1 MAAIAAAS
9 YKLVED
15 YEQKSGEKKNI
26 IVCFDGT
33 GGEPEWA
40 VQGDG
45 PVPLYESRG
54 GLSNVCK
61 LHLLAGGNID
71 NSNAS
76 EEGQLPLYYK
86 GVGTWTDGYL
96 GVVKSAFGA
105 GAMHDI
111 YTKAY
116 ADIEKIHQKGDQIY
130 IFGFSRGAATA
141 RLFASYL
148 DHKNIN
154 GVVPEVALLGVFDT
168 VVQSSD
174 VGDNEDIKNVD
185 TEGKDSSLPKC
196 VKKAIHLVSLD
207 ELREPFKPT
216 LFNEDER
223 VTEVWCPGNHSDVG
237 GGYYHDGLSDI
248 CLEVMLF
255 EAALAGM
262 KYREL
267 TPELCSGENK
277 FSLVGANLAMSGFV
291 NFDKDMSINRD
302 MKINALDPDIHDE
315 CSWPYKIANMQKG
328 FNGRKVRVMKDDKEV
343 KGKDVLVLNSTIT
356 RINEWEEK
364 IPYWFQVAPYFKST
378 RGTCRY
384 SPQNLKN
391 VPIKVMAFDKEK
403 GIYES
408 PNKSRGSLNL
418 DEGSTASSS
427 KALLIGGL
435 CAVIA
440 VLLAEK
446 FDIGGGA

>member
-1 MAAIAAAS
+1 MAAIAAKS

-15 YEQKSGEKKNI
+15 YENKPGETKNI

-45 PVPLYESRG
+45 EVPLYAAKG

-71 NSNAS
+71 NSNTS
-76 EEGQLPLYYK
+76 EAGQLPLYYK
-86 GVGTWTDGYL
+86 GVGTWTAGYL

-111 YTKAY
+111 YLKAY
-116 ADIEKIHQKGDQIY
+116 ADIEKIHQEGDQIF

-154 GVVPEVALLGVFDT
+154 GIVPEVALLGVFDT

-174 VGDNEDIKNVD
+174 VGDSEDIKNVD

-216 LFNEDER
+216 LFNEDDR

-237 GGYYHDGLSDI
+237 GGYYHDGLSDV
-248 CLEVMLF
+248 CLECMLF
-255 EAALAGM
+255 EAVLAGM

-267 TPELCSGENK
+267 TPELCSGENS
-277 FSLVGANLAMSGFV
+277 FSLVGNKLAMSGFV

-302 MKINALDPDIHDE
+302 MKINALDPDVHDE
-315 CSWPYKIANMQKG
+315 CSWPYKVANTLKF
-328 FNGRKVRVMKDDKEV
+328 FNGRVVRALKDDKPVKEKEV
-343 KGKDVLVLNSTIT
+343 LILNSVAT
-356 RINEWEEK
+356 RIRDWEEK
-364 IPYWFQVAPYFKST
+364 IPYFFNAGPYSKSGCDGRSRYAPK
-378 RGTCRY
+378 
-384 SPQNLKN
+384 NLKDIPHKI
-391 VPIKVMAFDKEK
+391 VAFSKEK
-403 GIYES
+403 GIFVTDDTIQ
-408 PNKSRGSLNL
+408 N
-418 DEGSTASSS
+418 
-427 KALLIGGL
+427 
-435 CAVIA
+435 
-440 VLLAEK
+440 
-446 FDIGGGA
+446 